1 MNDKYE
7 DAQGTMGRLK
17 KGGLVPSCPFSP
29 SLLPLC
35 ANFHQERDV
44 WGMGQ
49 VITNIS
55 SVIIASLNVELLLLL
70 FVVLNMGHHLMENLV
85 Q

>member
-1 MNDKYE
+1 
-7 DAQGTMGRLK
+7 
-17 KGGLVPSCPFSP
+17 
-29 SLLPLC
+29 
-35 ANFHQERDV
+35 
-44 WGMGQ
+44 MGQ

-55 SVIIASLNVELLLLL
+55 SAIIATLTVWLLLLL

>member
-1 MNDKYE
+1 
-7 DAQGTMGRLK
+7 
-17 KGGLVPSCPFSP
+17 
-29 SLLPLC
+29 
-35 ANFHQERDV
+35 
-44 WGMGQ
+44 MGQ

-55 SVIIASLNVELLLLL
+55 SVIIASLNVELLLLF